1 MSEYTTI
8 HNHYMQMPAWAAAKG
23 RTGFEV
29 REIELDTKKHGKLRL
44 FLYVKRIKGLGKLAY
59 APMWPDVFSADAVYV
74 AEQLRIAAADCF
86 LVRIEPAVDREL
98 VDDTSAKAAGF
109 VSTQGKHIQYLSTL
123 IVDLDMP
130 EETVLASL
138 HKTARYDI
146 KQASQKFGVQCEQL
160 AINQDTIKQ
169 FTDIN
174 FDTKSRKQ
182 FYMRGQDF
190 LQDYWNEFNK
200 DGQGNLYAAKLNNE
214 IIAMSYVVINGDKA
228 FYKDAGS
235 VSNTTGAASALQW
248 FVIQDLLRSGVKSYD
263 LCGALA
269 NGVETEAD
277 PLWGVYKFKNK
288 FTKNLVT
295 YPGFIDLPIK
305 KAKYALWRKNERII
319 TKATRKLTGE
329 IFY

>member
-1 MSEYTTI
+1 MTSQ
-8 HNHYMQMPAWAAAKG
+8 NHYMQTPAWAAAKG

-29 REIELDTKKHGKLRL
+29 REVQLDTKMYGKVTL
-44 FLYVKRIKGLGKLAY
+44 FLYVKRVKGLGKLAY
-59 APMWPDVFSADAVYV
+59 GPMWPDVFSKDAAITATALKQV
-74 AEQLRIAAADCF
+74 AGDCF
-86 LVRIEPAVDREL
+86 LVRIEPAIDRES
-98 VDDTSAKAAGF
+98 VGDTGAKAAGF
-109 VSTQGKHIQYLSTL
+109 VSTHGKHIQYLSTL
-123 IVDLDMP
+123 VVDLDKS
-130 EETVLASL
+130 EEEVLASL

-146 KQASQKFGVQCEQL
+146 KQAAQKFGVICEQL
-160 AINQDTIKQ
+160 PINTDTIKQ
-169 FTDIN
+169 LTDIN
-174 FDTKSRKQ
+174 LDTKSRKQ

-190 LQDYWNEFNK
+190 LQDYWNEFGK
-200 DGQGNLYAAKLNNE
+200 AGQGNLYASRLNNE

-235 VSNTTGAASALQW
+235 VSNSTGAASALQW
-248 FVIQDLLRSGVKSYD
+248 FVIQDLIKRRVKSYD

-269 NGVETEAD
+269 NGIETEAD

-305 KAKYALWRKNERII
+305 KVKYALWRKNERII